1 MKYFTLLILVLIFL
15 APLAGS
21 EVISLSPYPWIK
33 VSYTGEAKV
42 FNSSCD
48 KLPFD
53 DPFYYAQG
61 DTGRFIKV
69 MEYVPNESDA
79 DCYSILF
86 TMGES
91 GDAQYLFY
99 LEGRFDEPLFVLH
112 TDHLHFRGEGILIA
126 EGSMNRMFLQSQ
138 KYALQKGRIR
148 ELPQPF
154 YAIGLESVAMRDLEI
169 YAGKRMEKVI
179 DTVREGEKVTILAAE
194 FKENPERYL
203 IRNARGLCGWIRIP
217 HGVWVDE
224 TPVRD
229 IYYHGD

>member
-1 MKYFTLLILVLIFL
+1 MIKRIGFLIFL
-15 APLAGS
+15 LFRIPLAG
-21 EVISLSPYPWIK
+21 EEMISLSPYPWMK
-33 VSYTGEAKV
+33 VTYEGEARV
-42 FNSSCD
+42 YNSRLD
-48 KLPFD
+48 KLPRT
-53 DPFYYAQG
+53 DPFYHAQG
-61 DTGRFIKV
+61 DTGHFIKV
-69 MEYVPNESDA
+69 LEYIPDSA
-79 DCYSILF
+79 DGDRYSILF
-86 TMGES
+86 SMGES
-91 GDAQYLFY
+91 GDSQYLFY
-99 LEGRFDEPLFVLH
+99 REGSFDEPHFILH
-112 TDHLHFRGEGILIA
+112 CDHLHFRGDGILIA
-126 EGSMNRMFLQSQ
+126 QASTNRMFPQSQ